1 MPYATYGLTP
11 EQRAV
16 YSNARAKAL
25 SSRADNMRSNRAYTN
40 QVTYH
45 DRLEELKPKVP
56 ESNEHWANRAGA
68 AVYRAGVTV
77 WDFLGEIIGGAF
89 KSVEGL
95 MDFGAGV
102 VGFFGDD
109 DFKDEIQRFIERDQ
123 TREIWQGQDWYQQSI
138 KDSYITGAKGENI
151 VRGVG
156 QGIGQVGLMAWTG
169 AVSAGI
175 GATASAA
182 GFGME
187 ATKSM
192 LPQLVPKVFLALSAG
207 GRGVESAFQEGAEYG
222 DAMTYGAL
230 SGAVEVAIE
239 QISGGVF
246 EKVYGKGVI
255 DGAVKN
261 VLSKVTQNATLRRGL
276 KTFMDVTGE
285 GVEEMI
291 AEVIDPYLKRI
302 TYDKNADPA
311 KTQEILE
318 AGLIGALTSLAFQG
332 TIGQINRRRTNVQ
345 SSLAE
350 YQTYEQKKANLH
362 AKGQLTDAQLNNIN
376 LLQQQSLDY
385 AESNLRKMKESRR
398 IKLFSQNPSLFN
410 YFEYDGTK
418 KTIEALN
425 LNESQRKSVTMNA
438 KQDIVNKLIEGKH
451 EVGEHKNIKLHEFK
465 PEHEARRREILKRQ
479 QKLAPNVAL
488 YFVDGL
494 NVDGVYDYQ
503 GNIYLNAD
511 TLNAS
516 DLMFTEATQIHE
528 IMHTVEGNLYGEL
541 MQFVVGKTVSLE
553 NFLETARDYN
563 ISEEKAR
570 HAYEIF
576 EAGTERENRS
586 ILKDA
591 DIKKLKRELTAR
603 YAQDNFTNEA
613 VVKRI
618 VAYNRNKAVMIY
630 NALKRSVKKI
640 QAVFGAEKGQRWQ
653 AYKDQSFV
661 FKMEKVFAKALS
673 QGVPYSHTI
682 GATDREERVEYEEEN
697 YKSKWTKKALIQA
710 MVDINPNLDTEVL
723 NQYTVVELKDKF
735 LHNPDGTAFY
745 IVNERKVDKLTN
757 EQVAKELN
765 LQWASESK
773 RVENTNEAEY
783 NKNKESNNGKENDT
797 TRMERKDN
805 QPPNTKYYDVGRLY
819 GRGHKK
825 SGKALSSEHKTI
837 AGRDMA
843 LDTHARENLAFFQ
856 PNIKAFL
863 KEKTGRTYFEYYR
876 PTGEEYVKAMKV
888 FNTNNPKSAFVEI
901 KDTTEYDKFPAVLM
915 SKDGTSG
922 VCITDTGDMV
932 SGFSDS
938 KTSGRRGES
947 DIFFAWGIENGG
959 TKGDNF
965 GYGLLKNYSKYGAF
979 PLARTAFNTEFAPEN
994 WNYERDKTPDILFW
1008 GLQGDNAI
1016 ETLKKKSKNEY
1027 KRFQDIEEDIE
1038 EVESF
1043 TPIFADY
1050 TRENGE
1056 IDYGYD
1062 RAYAYRDSFVEVI
1075 QEQVKKGKQLS
1086 TEVLIEIAK
1095 IGKEMVESGKYADN
1109 VEVIPKKAF
1118 EKYAKTNNIDIS
1130 ESRGSNRAEV
1140 KFRKTNE
1147 RKYTFKEAQKVVDE
1161 IYADILQIDVSKGV
1175 RKSTEQQLWKDLNS
1189 KTKHTRKQAS
1199 IDLATHIVETQI
1211 FSDILNNPKNYGLT
1225 EAQAEHLANSMKKAD
1240 AIRAYQKSF
1249 NLEGLPEAQLN
1260 ALKRDSALII
1270 DLWGKGQMSA
1280 TEIASQLNAQGVEI
1294 KATNAIDILK
1304 QVDAEYTKV
1313 LSAIHTEVSKH
1324 MGAWQ
1329 GQINEIADTIQRA
1342 YKIYGQPTANN
1353 IKKLVAN
1360 QIVKRQK
1367 NINKIIYLAELLS
1380 RRTDKR
1386 YQSASLLNDSSLNV
1400 IMNKLTKITKWG
1412 NLANTETI
1420 RKVMTELNNWYTES
1434 NPLLIEGIDPNIKEM
1449 LEQVASGNLQA
1460 DKAYDYIF
1468 KSLEG
1473 TISDEAIRAKRAE
1486 ITQKAMKDASPAGD
1500 LTAIETQYIADIM
1513 EHFNSMYQTY
1523 STVFWKGKRKA
1534 TVELGNEVYTKTKEG
1549 LKVRKNARKNV
1560 FQKFFINSLNPDAVF
1575 RYAEGYVKDGFLKEF
1590 IHELQKAETEA
1601 TVLASDTLEDIENFI
1616 KKKKFNKKL
1625 SNTTV
1630 NINGYEMPLGT
1641 AISLYQTLRRPHSW
1655 LGLFASGFVYYDKRG
1670 KKHDGFKMNKYLV
1683 NGEWVALS
1691 DSQILDVIVETKN
1704 GNIEILEQHMKPYF
1718 EMVDKVISE
1727 TKHAKEFIA
1736 LLDKAFE
1743 NVKEIKLEADIQ
1755 NFGIS
1760 NIEEDFYFP
1769 ITRYEGA
1776 VNKKDVISGGIT
1788 TQGAKAFNNL
1798 SANKDVKRYA
1808 MNQLAIRNAYDIT
1821 VNHVNSMTQYATMYS
1836 VLKTFE
1842 MVYDT
1847 NLGTTTD
1854 QVRLR
1859 NLIKD
1864 NGYEGFHEYVTKLF
1878 NDIQGIATEET
1889 AGQRTFEKLRSAYA
1903 VTALAFGF
1911 RVMLTQFASY
1921 FAAGTEIK
1929 IHNLARAFLM
1939 KPSPKDMDK
1948 WCDYARIRDKDYV
1961 LGRALTLNEK
1971 LGKVGE
1977 FGMKGISL
1985 VDRFTLT
1992 MLWNASQLEI
2002 QSQHKYKVGTDMNK
2016 QLAGELLDRVIR
2028 TTQANFVMSSRS
2040 AYSRSN
2046 PLVSSFTMFMS
2057 EPTVFLSTLTS
2068 SYGEMQALQKRLKAG
2083 DNISKA
2089 DLSKARNNFARAT
2102 TSVLASNV
2110 YYALLIMLFK
2120 YLTKREP
2127 RDKEGEKVPFMKD
2140 FSLELIGA
2148 YMGMFPFIRDVY
2160 DMVSSN
2166 FNIDTYATSMLTD
2179 VVKRTKSLF
2188 ELVIS
2193 SASGEPVDDTQVAR
2207 IVRDSVFALST
2218 MAGVPTRN
2226 MYKLV
2231 RDTLNT
2237 FDYANSGTRLEG
2249 FFKTP
2254 TTRDIAIALK
2264 EGDIERAETLT
2275 DIIIDKRISGTSPAT
2290 SKVII
2295 DLYKEGHNVLPKTV
2309 KDKIVHDNETYE
2321 LTKKQQREFKAI
2333 YEGANNDVNKTL
2345 KSEYFKRLTSEQKA
2359 YAIRLVYNTYYDL
2372 AKRNLIGTDVDTRL
2386 ITISTVI
2393 PIKDMAVLLAQIN
2406 AIKGANRKEQ
2416 IARLL
2421 LAYRGLNRYQKVLL
2435 MAYLGYNGK
2444 ASQGEIIEAMR
2455 RLRIPTAQQKAL
2467 KQVLGIE

>member
-11 EQRAV
+11 EQRAI
-16 YSNARAKAL
+16 YSNARARAL

-56 ESNEHWANRAGA
+56 ESNEHWANRAGE

-89 KSVEGL
+89 KTVEGL

-102 VGFFGDD
+102 VGLFGDD
-109 DFKDEIQRFIERDQ
+109 DFKDEIQHFIERDQ
-123 TREIWQGQDWYQQSI
+123 TREIWHDQDWYQKSI

-156 QGIGQVGLMAWTG
+156 QGIGQVGLMAG
-169 AVSAGI
+169 VAYLSAGL
-175 GATASAA
+175 GAAGSAA

-187 ATKSM
+187 ATSSM
-192 LPQLVPKVFLALSAG
+192 LPQLVPQVFLALSAG
-207 GRGVESAFQEGAEYG
+207 GRGVESAFQEGAGYG
-222 DAMTYGAL
+222 EAMTYGAL

-239 QISGGVF
+239 RISGGVF

-255 DGAVKN
+255 DGAVNN
-261 VLSKVTQNATLRRGL
+261 VLSKATQNATLRRGL

-385 AESNLRKMKESRR
+385 AESNLRKMEESRR

-516 DLMFTEATQIHE
+516 DLMLTEATQIHE

-541 MQFVVGKTVSLE
+541 MQFLVGKTVSLE

-576 EAGTERENRS
+576 EAGTERENRA
-586 ILKDA
+586 ILEDA

-603 YAQDNFTNEA
+603 YAQDSFTNEA

-653 AYKDQSFV
+653 AYKDQNFV

-682 GATDREERVEYEEEN
+682 SATDREERVEYEEEN

-710 MVDINPNLDTEVL
+710 MVDINPNLEAEVL

-765 LQWASESK
+765 LQW
-773 RVENTNEAEY
+773 
-783 NKNKESNNGKENDT
+783 
-797 TRMERKDN
+797 
-805 QPPNTKYYDVGRLY
+805 
-819 GRGHKK
+819 
-825 SGKALSSEHKTI
+825 
-837 AGRDMA
+837 
-843 LDTHARENLAFFQ
+843 
-856 PNIKAFL
+856 
-863 KEKTGRTYFEYYR
+863 
-876 PTGEEYVKAMKV
+876 
-888 FNTNNPKSAFVEI
+888 
-901 KDTTEYDKFPAVLM
+901 
-915 SKDGTSG
+915 
-922 VCITDTGDMV
+922 
-932 SGFSDS
+932 
-938 KTSGRRGES
+938 
-947 DIFFAWGIENGG
+947 
-959 TKGDNF
+959 
-965 GYGLLKNYSKYGAF
+965 
-979 PLARTAFNTEFAPEN
+979 
-994 WNYERDKTPDILFW
+994 
-1008 GLQGDNAI
+1008 
-1016 ETLKKKSKNEY
+1016 
-1027 KRFQDIEEDIE
+1027 
-1038 EVESF
+1038 EV
-1043 TPIFADY
+1043 
-1050 TRENGE
+1050 
-1056 IDYGYD
+1056 
-1062 RAYAYRDSFVEVI
+1062 
-1075 QEQVKKGKQLS
+1075 
-1086 TEVLIEIAK
+1086 
-1095 IGKEMVESGKYADN
+1095 
-1109 VEVIPKKAF
+1109 
-1118 EKYAKTNNIDIS
+1118 S

-1304 QVDAEYTKV
+1304 QVDAEYNKV

-1329 GQINEIADTIQRA
+1329 GQINQIADTIQRA

-1400 IMNKLTKITKWG
+1400 IMDKLTKITKWG

-1486 ITQKAMKDASPAGD
+1486 ITQKAMKDASPAGE

-1549 LKVRKNARKNV
+1549 LKVRKNARKHV
-1560 FQKFFINSLNPDAVF
+1560 LQKFFINSLNPDAVF

-1590 IHELQKAETEA
+1590 IHELQKAETQA

-1718 EMVDKVISE
+1718 EMVDKAISE

-1864 NGYEGFHEYVTKLF
+1864 NGYEDFHEYVTKLF
-1878 NDIQGIATEET
+1878 NDIQGIATEKT

-1948 WCDYARIRDKDYV
+1948 WCDYARIRNKDYV

-1971 LGKVGE
+1971 LSKVGE

-2057 EPTVFLSTLTS
+2057 EPTVFLSTLTN
-2068 SYGEMQALQKRLKAG
+2068 SYGEMQALQKRLKLG

-2120 YLTKREP
+2120 YLTKRER
-2127 RDKEGEKVPFMKD
+2127 RDKEGEKVPFMQD
-2140 FSLELIGA
+2140 FSRELIGA

-2160 DMVSSN
+2160 DMLSSN
-2166 FNIDTYATSMLTD
+2166 FDIDTYSTSMLTD

-2207 IVRDSVFALST
+2207 IVRDSVFAVST

-2264 EGDIERAETLT
+2264 EGDIERAETLS

-2333 YEGANNDVNKTL
+2333 YEGANNDVNKML